1 MPKSRPKGTWIK
13 QVNRMI
19 VISLKV
25 VMTLKSA
32 EKKYSR
38 FDHKVLHSFSF
49 AVQSISLMSWLHI
62 RNAKETN
69 CTWDT

>member
-25 VMTLKSA
+25 VMILKSA

-49 AVQSISLMSWLHI
+49 AV
-62 RNAKETN
+62 
-69 CTWDT
+69 